1 MRAPQPVSEALGS
14 VLVHPR
20 TRLGSREPCTGRSA
34 MIDFSRFSASGQ
46 WCGQLSGHP
55 QSPDRPGRSL
65 SRRNLLKPSYV
76 TPENRLRHPSAAA
89 PPSKKLAACASVP
102 LRTNG
107 RTDRTDTQNPRLCR
121 GGRRSGKLRLE
132 ARKKMIHSWENQP
145 QTESWP

>member
-1 MRAPQPVSEALGS
+1 MRAPQLDAEALEP
-14 VLVHPR
+14 VRVCPR
-20 TRLGSREPCTGRSA
+20 TPPGSREPCTGRLA
-34 MIDFSRFSASGQ
+34 MIGFSRFSASGQ

-102 LRTNG
+102 LRTE
-107 RTDRTDTQNPRLCR
+107 RTPRILDSAE
-121 GGRRSGKLRLE
+121 GGDGQESCAWRREKQIKSESRRSGGERN
-132 ARKKMIHSWENQP
+132 IVNG
-145 QTESWP
+145 